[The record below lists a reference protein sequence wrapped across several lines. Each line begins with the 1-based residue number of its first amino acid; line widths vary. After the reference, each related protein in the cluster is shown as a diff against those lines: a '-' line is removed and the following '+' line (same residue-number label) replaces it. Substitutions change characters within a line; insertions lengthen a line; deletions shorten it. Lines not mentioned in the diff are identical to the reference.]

1 MSKLVTNVQVRKH
14 ALSTFVVNS
23 FIHIHQK
30 EKIARIELLLNTQTA
45 VILQKK
51 NLKKIDSFF
60 HTAAIDKA
68 IIDLLGI
75 KNENVFNIAVCE
87 LGGFLPIKGK
97 TLSQ

>member
-1 MSKLVTNVQVRKH
+1 MSDAVTNIQVRKH

-68 IIDLLGI
+68 NFLLGI